1 MIRNVV
7 FDMGNVI
14 RIYDPL
20 RPCMRHAGN
29 QEEAEALC
37 QAIFLHPDWGRK
49 VDGGL
54 LTDLEYA
61 KEVQNRLDSPR
72 LQKLTQDILTDW
84 TEDGLAPNPGMD
96 DLIRELLDAGLRI
109 YVLSNAG
116 YVFHE
121 VSRKFPCVDQYSGL
135 MVSAEEKLRKPAPEI
150 FTRLCDRFHLVPE
163 ESLFV
168 DDMDVNV
175 KAAQGVGMQGYVFD
189 CPEGLRAHLRKVL

>member
-20 RPCMRHAGN
+20 RPCLRHAGN
-29 QEEAEALC
+29 PKEAEILC
-37 QAIFLHPDWGRK
+37 RAIFLHPDWGKK

-61 KEVQNRLDSPR
+61 KEVQKRLDSPR
-72 LQKLTQDILTDW
+72 LQKLAEDVLTDW
-84 TEDGLAPNPGMD
+84 TVDGLAPNPGMD
-96 DLIRELLDAGLRI
+96 GLIQELLKAGLRI

-116 YVFHE
+116 YIFHE
-121 VSRKFPCVDQYSGL
+121 VSRKFPCVEQYSGM
-135 MVSAEEKLRKPAPEI
+135 MVSAEEKIRKPEPEI
-150 FTRLCDRFHLVPE
+150 FTRLCERFGLVPQE
-163 ESLFV
+163 CLFV

-175 KAAQGVGMQGYVFD
+175 RAAQGIGMQGYVFD
-189 CPEGLRAHLRKVL
+189 SPDGLRAYLREVL

>member
-14 RIYDPL
+14 RIYDPF
-20 RPCMRHAGN
+20 RPCLRHAGN
-29 QEEAEALC
+29 PEEADILC
-37 QAIFLHPDWGRK
+37 KAIFLHPDWGRK

-61 KEVQNRLDSPR
+61 KEVQSRLESPR
-72 LQKLTQDILTDW
+72 LQKLAEDILTDW
-84 TEDGLAPNPGMD
+84 TEDGLAPNTGMD

-121 VSRKFPCVDQYSGL
+121 VSRKFPCVDRYSGM
-135 MVSAEEKLRKPAPEI
+135 MVSAEEKLRKPATEL
-150 FTRLCDRFHLVPE
+150 FERLCGRFGLVPE

-175 KAAQGVGMQGYVFD
+175 RAAESVGMHGYVFD
-189 CPEGLRAHLRKVL
+189 CMDGLRAHLKEVL

>member
-37 QAIFLHPDWGRK
+37 QAIFLHPDWGQK

-61 KEVQNRLDSPR
+61 KEVQKRLQSPR
-72 LQKLTQDILTDW
+72 LQQLAEEILSDW
-84 TEDGLAPNPGMD
+84 TVDGLAANPGMD
-96 DLIRELLDAGLRI
+96 KLVDDLLAAGFRI

-116 YVFHE
+116 YVFRE

-135 MVSAEEKLRKPAPEI
+135 MFSAEEKIRKPEPEIYTRLRERFGLAPEECI
-150 FTRLCDRFHLVPE
+150 
-163 ESLFV
+163 FV

-175 KAAQGVGMQGYVFD
+175 AAAQSIGMQGYVFD
-189 CPEGLRAHLRKVL
+189 CPDGLRKHLKAVL